1 MLITNIDKILKENI
15 ILKIIIAM
23 IKVLI
28 KRIVTIKGLNNSNNT
43 NNDSNKIWL
52 ENSNIEPQIM
62 RYIVKELFKVMTYK
76 M

>member
-1 MLITNIDKILKENI
+1 
-15 ILKIIIAM
+15 M